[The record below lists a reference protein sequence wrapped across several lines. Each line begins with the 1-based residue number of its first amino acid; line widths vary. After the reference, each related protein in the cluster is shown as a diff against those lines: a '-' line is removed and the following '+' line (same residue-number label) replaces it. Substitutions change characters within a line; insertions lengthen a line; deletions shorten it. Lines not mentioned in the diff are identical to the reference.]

1 MMTIKNTVMDALCW
15 TPLASIVRYSRKR
28 VINKKTP
35 EDYDVRRIREL
46 LNNIMIA
53 HGDMLS

>member
-1 MMTIKNTVMDALCW
+1 MAIKNTVMDALCW

-46 LNNIMIA
+46 LNNIMVA

>member
-1 MMTIKNTVMDALCW
+1 MTIKNSVMDALCW
-15 TPLASIVRYSRKR
+15 TPLAPIVRYSRKR

-46 LNNIMIA
+46 LNNIMVA

>member
-1 MMTIKNTVMDALCW
+1 MRIKNTVMDALCW

-28 VINKKTP
+28 VINRKIP
-35 EDYDVRRIREL
+35 EDYDIRRINKL
-46 LNNIMIA
+46 LNNIMLA

>member
-1 MMTIKNTVMDALCW
+1 MTIKNTVMDALCW
-15 TPLASIVRYSRKR
+15 TPLASIVRYFRKK

-46 LNNIMIA
+46 LNNIMVA

>member
-1 MMTIKNTVMDALCW
+1 MTIKNTVIDALCW
-15 TPLASIVRYSRKR
+15 TPLASIIRLSRKR
-28 VINKKTP
+28 IINKRTS

-46 LNNIMIA
+46 LNNIMTA

>member
-1 MMTIKNTVMDALCW
+1 MTIKNTVIDALCW
-15 TPLASIVRYSRKR
+15 TPLASLIRFSRKR
-28 VINKKTP
+28 IINKRTS

-46 LNNIMIA
+46 LNNIMTA